1 MNDEQK
7 ARSIALS
14 DAQDHARRAA
24 EAIAAAA
31 VNEPDRDRHA
41 ALGTLHAKLRDLLD
55 QLEELRA

>member
-14 DAQDHARRAA
+14 DARDHARRAA

-31 VNEPDRDRHA
+31 VDEHDRDRRA
-41 ALGTLHAKLRDLLD
+41 VLAMLHAQLRDLLD